1 MLIFP
6 EIVIGDQVA
15 GIAGLKTHLQVPST
29 TSTADISMA
38 AIGNDLDEM
47 KVIDGEASPASP
59 LNGENVDQKVS

>member
-1 MLIFP
+1 
-6 EIVIGDQVA
+6 VA